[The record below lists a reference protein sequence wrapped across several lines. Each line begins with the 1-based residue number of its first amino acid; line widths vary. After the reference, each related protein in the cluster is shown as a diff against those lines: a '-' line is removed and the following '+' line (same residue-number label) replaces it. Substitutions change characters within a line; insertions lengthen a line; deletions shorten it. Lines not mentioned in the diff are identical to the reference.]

1 MQDFEKSAYSVLTT
15 YIEAL
20 NAQDS
25 DAMRDCFHFP
35 HYRIAGGRMEIFET
49 AADYGIANFHAR
61 NDTGGWA
68 YTKWD
73 HRHMVHGDA
82 AKVHFD
88 VQFTRYRADDS
99 VLGQYKSLWI
109 VTKRSD
115 KWGVMARSSYA
126 G

>member
-1 MQDFEKSAYSVLTT
+1 
-15 YIEAL
+15 
-20 NAQDS
+20 
-25 DAMRDCFHFP
+25 
-35 HYRIAGGRMEIFET
+35 
-49 AADYGIANFHAR
+49 
-61 NDTGGWA
+61 
-68 YTKWD
+68 
-73 HRHMVHGDA
+73 
-82 AKVHFD
+82 VHFD